1 VSGVSVGRPIV
12 IIEAPSNLGLTPLGV
27 QRLAET
33 LLENGLGKR
42 LGVKQQ
48 LRVGPPLFTGA
59 RDPETTVLHAGE
71 LVTYAARLAHTVGE
85 VIDRG
90 AFPLILG
97 GDCSILLGPALALRR
112 RGRFGLLHI
121 DGHADFFQPEAEPNG
136 EAASMDLA
144 LVTGFGPRK
153 LTDLEERAPLVRPED
168 AVTFGYRDHDDQRT
182 SGSQPVA
189 PELLALD
196 LPRVRE
202 LGFGPAAEQTIAH
215 LTREELE
222 GFFIHFDAD
231 VLDDAIMPAV
241 EYRISDGLSKSEAVA
256 LLRQALGTGRAV
268 GLEVTIYNPA
278 LDPGGEA
285 GRLLTELLV
294 EALAG

>member
-1 VSGVSVGRPIV
+1 VSLGRPIV
-12 IIEAPSNLGLTPLGV
+12 IVEAPSNLGLTPLGV

-33 LLENGLGKR
+33 LLGSGLAKR
-42 LGVKQQ
+42 LGVSQQ
-48 LRVGPPLFTGA
+48 LRVGAPVNKGA
-59 RDPETTVLHAGE
+59 RDPETAVLHASE
-71 LVTYAARLAHTVGE
+71 LVTYAMRLADILGP

-112 RGRFGLLHI
+112 RGRYGLLHI

-144 LVTGFGPRK
+144 LVTGHGPRK
-153 LTDLEERAPLVRPED
+153 LTDLEGRAPLVRAED
-168 AVTFGYRDHDDQRT
+168 AVTFGYRDHEDQRI
-182 SGSQPVA
+182 SGSQPLPA
-189 PELLALD
+189 ELLAFD
-196 LPRVRE
+196 LPKVRG
-202 LGFGPAAEQTIAH
+202 LGFAAATERAIAQ
-215 LTREELE
+215 LTREGLQ

-241 EYRISDGLSKSEAVA
+241 EYRIPGGLSRSEAVM

-278 LDPGGEA
+278 LDPGGQA
-285 GRLLTELLV
+285 GRMLTELLV
-294 EALAG
+294 EALAA